1 MANLCRMRWRW
12 RAGCAGRGLWP
23 DACAVKVENWHE
35 SQVFTRALPAAG
47 PASTISKQ
55 WQAGHENAQVP
66 QPMHVSACSF
76 QKGSS
81 KCVVTNARTACAS
94 NFFSGPA
101 IALPVRSDF
110 CVLPSN
116 SARPLS
122 VMHRSSYWPFPNSN
136 KMASEPRSEPGSS
149 RTDVQKQVSSC
160 ARQGSVPAIV
170 KLVMEVP
177 VEHVIQNRQRA
188 AVPRPRGD
196 DHLRGHWRV
205 ALYRRNAV

>member
-1 MANLCRMRWRW
+1 MVDLGHHAQHTHSHRAIARAVAASSAKNLAEFFGIDGELVEDALALA
-12 RAGCAGRGLWP
+12 AGCTGRGLWP
-23 DACAVKVENWHE
+23 EACAVNVGNWHE
-35 SQVFTRALPAAG
+35 SQVLTRALPAAG

-110 CVLPSN
+110 SVLP
-116 SARPLS
+116 L
-122 VMHRSSYWPFPNSN
+122 
-136 KMASEPRSEPGSS
+136 E
-149 RTDVQKQVSSC
+149 
-160 ARQGSVPAIV
+160 
-170 KLVMEVP
+170 
-177 VEHVIQNRQRA
+177 QRA
-188 AVPRPRGD
+188 ALLRDAPHFVLSVSQFKQDGVRATLRAGIKLPRTCRSSFHRARCRP
-196 DHLRGHWRV
+196 
-205 ALYRRNAV
+205 A